1 MISLASTLTLCERR
15 GCGRFGRLRAFF
27 GRLLVVLVLAGLL
40 AWGVHVL
47 GHIHR
52 ACLKLQAE
60 ILEVAR

>member
-1 MISLASTLTLCERR
+1 MISLASTLTRCERPGR
-15 GCGRFGRLRAFF
+15 GVWLRAFF